1 MKKKVIDWKKGLL
14 IVPLSFSLLMPTGAF
29 ADDHGS
35 HSDKPSVETPAADLR
50 ATLGHLLS
58 EHAYLAVETMRK
70 GAQGAKDFEA
80 SAGALS
86 ENTEAL
92 TGAISS
98 VYGEEAGAQFNQIW
112 SDHIGFFVD
121 YVKATGSENEE
132 AKQEALENLEGYKE
146 EFSKFLETATGE
158 RLEAESLTKGLQMH
172 INQLVGSFDSYVEG
186 DYEKAYEQEREAIAH
201 MHGVA
206 KGFSSAITDQF
217 PEKFDE
223 TKAVTPASDLRA
235 TLGHLLSEHAGL
247 AMMTMQNGIDG
258 SEDFEASAA
267 ALNKNT
273 EALTAAIA
281 SVYGEEAGMKF
292 NEMWSGHIGNFVEYV
307 QATGAEDEAAKE
319 KALEALDNYR
329 ADFSSFLETA
339 TEGRLKSDALAEG
352 LQMHVTQ
359 LIGAFDSYTNEDYDA
374 AYNSVREA
382 YAHMYKPAKGLSG
395 AFADQFPD
403 KFAMS
408 MPTDMPKTGMGGTA
422 EQQLPIEWILA
433 AVLATM
439 AATGVVVRRKLQK
452 DS

>member
-1 MKKKVIDWKKGLL
+1 MDWKKGLL

-29 ADDHGS
+29 ADDHGN
-35 HSDKPSVETPAADLR
+35 HEDKPTVETPAADLR

-70 GAQGAKDFEA
+70 GAEGAEDFEA

-121 YVKATGSENEE
+121 YVKATGSEDEE
-132 AKQEALENLEGYKE
+132 AKQEALNNLEGYKE

-172 INQLVGSFDSYVEG
+172 INQLIGSFDSYVAG
-186 DYEKAYEQEREAIAH
+186 DYEKAYAQEREAIAH

-217 PEKFDE
+217 PEKFND

-258 SEDFEASAA
+258 SDDFEASAQ

-273 EALTAAIA
+273 EALTAAIS

-352 LQMHVTQ
+352 LQMHVNQ
-359 LIGAFDSYTNEDYDA
+359 LVGAFDSYTNEDYDA
-374 AYNSVREA
+374 AYDAVREA

-395 AFADQFPD
+395 AFTDQFPD

-422 EQQLPIEWILA
+422 EQQMPIEWILA